1 MTLLAA
7 NTSTTSSPFSGTH
20 LIADGQALSAAMKN
34 GNWLDGGIAFLQGLG
49 DAAAALTDPIGTL
62 VNCGLGWVMSHLAP
76 LSTWLNQLAG
86 SAQGVQTAAG
96 QWTQTGS
103 TMRNAGSTLAT
114 RLKDLDGMKGST
126 VTAYLA
132 FAKDAAEHLHAS
144 GDWAD
149 AVSHGLTTASDMVSK
164 MQSVVKKAISSVIAT
179 AIEAMAVVAASFGL
193 GMGYAI
199 ARVVTKVNEMVNKV
213 AKPILSVLKSAKS
226 LVSLVQSFHQLFEGT
241 GKTVDAMLNAAP
253 AVVPVDVVPISD
265 VSIATSYADT
275 EAASLQAAAIRIEGD
290 KVAVD
295 GPIAGGSVHFNDLSG
310 IGGGG
315 AGIGAGGA
323 GGAGSVSIGAGGS
336 LGGAGSVNAGTIAS
350 GGMMGGTALT
360 AARMAGVSTGGAGAN
375 GAGQVAGAR
384 TGGAPA
390 GDMGAR
396 STRRGRRLTVDIV
409 PDEDDAEA

>member
-7 NTSTTSSPFSGTH
+7 TPSGTTSPFAGSH
-20 LIADGQALSAAMKN
+20 LIADGQALSSAMKN
-34 GNWLDGGIAFLQGLG
+34 GDWLDGGIAFLQGLG
-49 DAAAALTDPIGTL
+49 DAAAALTDPIGTI

-96 QWTQTGS
+96 QWTQSGA

-114 RLKDLDGMKGST
+114 RLKDLDGMQGHT
-126 VTAYLA
+126 VSAYLA
-132 FAKDAAEHLHAS
+132 FAKDAAAHLHAS

-213 AKPILSVLKSAKS
+213 AKPILSVLKSAKA
-226 LVSLVQSFHQLFEGT
+226 LVTLVQSFHQLFDGT
-241 GKTVDAMLNAAP
+241 SKTVDAMLNAAP
-253 AVVPVDVVPISD
+253 TVVPVDVVPVSD
-265 VSIATSYADT
+265 VSTATAFADT
-275 EAASLQAAAIRIEGD
+275 EAASLQAAAARIDGSPIT
-290 KVAVD
+290 VD

-310 IGGGG
+310 IGGAGGAAGSGG
-315 AGIGAGGA
+315 AG
-323 GGAGSVSIGAGGS
+323 GSVSIGGV
-336 LGGAGSVNAGTIAS
+336 GGAGSLNAGTIAS

-375 GAGQVAGAR
+375 GTAPVAGAR
-384 TGGAPA
+384 TGGGAA
-390 GDMGAR
+390 DGMGSR
-396 STRRGRRLTVDIV
+396 SARRGRRLTVDLI
-409 PDEDDAEA
+409 PDDDLAEDDAEA